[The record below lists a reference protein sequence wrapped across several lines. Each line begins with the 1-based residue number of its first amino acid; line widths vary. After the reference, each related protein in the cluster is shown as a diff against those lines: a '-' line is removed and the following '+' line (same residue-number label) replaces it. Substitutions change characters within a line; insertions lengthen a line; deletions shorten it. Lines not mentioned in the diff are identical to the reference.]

1 MKISIRHTVITAASV
16 TLLLA
21 SWAGAC
27 LYSVKRAESALQEL
41 VKLSASESPY
51 RLKNLEHESS
61 LFSSSGQ
68 LDLSLV
74 DQCDLSGT
82 SPELLAVHVRYQ
94 ISHLVLPGSLLRM
107 QWTVEPQGQARPDFE
122 RLFNGQAKLS
132 GAGKVDFFGALHSD
146 MHLPELKLANQ
157 DRIIT
162 ISPSTGTL
170 AIGHNTLAFD
180 WKIEKIV
187 QRGAGNAT
195 ELANLGMQ
203 IDLNNRH
210 RGIGSA
216 AITVDKL
223 STSMGSAE
231 GFKLIS
237 EVSEHG
243 DRLDMALTPSLKSA
257 NFGGK
262 LVTDL
267 VLQLAF
273 KGMHAQSVETLIDLA
288 GKSCNFRN
296 LTKDEKSLMRS
307 ATRSLLM
314 AGFSAG
320 IPKLSGAVDGGS
332 LEGKLMLE
340 LMKSAGPDIKLASLL
355 KSSGELAV
363 IGKAI
368 TADEKK
374 MAVSFGVATETSLG
388 IKATFDYEN
397 GVLKI
402 NGRAFDATLAEKSL
416 SEIDKG
422 INDFLSGKVKT
433 AEPVPVVPDAA
444 PAEAGEEENSRAD
457 ENNKT

>member
-1 MKISIRHTVITAASV
+1 MKTSIRRIVIAAASV
-16 TLLLA
+16 TVLVA
-21 SWAGAC
+21 SWAGASI
-27 LYSVKRAESALQEL
+27 YSVKRTEAALQEL
-41 VKLSASESPY
+41 VKSTASESPY
-51 RLKNLEHESS
+51 RLKNLEHKTS

-74 DQCDLSGT
+74 DECDLSGT
-82 SPELLAVHVRYQ
+82 MPELFAVHVSYE
-94 ISHLVLPGSLLRM
+94 ISHLVLPGSMLRM
-107 QWTVEPQGQARPDFE
+107 QWTVEPLGQARADFE

-146 MHLPELKLANQ
+146 MNLPELKVTKQ
-157 DRIIT
+157 DSVLT
-162 ISPSTGTL
+162 ISPSTGTI
-170 AIGHNTLAFD
+170 AFGRDTLAFD
-180 WKIEKIV
+180 WKTAKIV

-195 ELANLGMQ
+195 ELADLGMQ
-203 IDLNNRH
+203 IDISNRH

-216 AITVDKL
+216 AITVEKL
-223 STSMGSAE
+223 STSIGSAE

-243 DRLDMALTPSLKSA
+243 DRLDMAITPSLKSA

-267 VLQLAF
+267 ILQFAF
-273 KGMHAQSVETLIDLA
+273 KGMHAQSVETLIDLS

-296 LTKDEKSLMRS
+296 LTKEEELLMRT
-307 ATRSLLM
+307 ATRNLLT

-320 IPKLSGAVDGGS
+320 IPKLSGAIDGGS
-332 LEGKLMLE
+332 LEGHMMVE
-340 LMKSAGPDIKLASLL
+340 LLKSAGPDIKLASTL

-368 TADEKK
+368 TAEEKK
-374 MAVSFGVATETSLG
+374 MAVSFGIATETALG
-388 IKATFDYEN
+388 LKASFDYAN
-397 GVLKI
+397 GVLKV

-422 INDFLSGKVKT
+422 INDFLSGKAKT
-433 AEPVPVVPDAA
+433 VEPVPVAPEEA
-444 PAEAGEEENSRAD
+444 PAEAGEEEIIRAE